1 MISPQRLELFNES
14 SLPEAITLH
23 ANQPGFF
30 SLLVLRA
37 ASNPKQ
43 RSYRVDL
50 LPPGVGRHSF
60 DPQLLH
66 IPSDIL

>member
-30 SLLVLRA
+30 SVLVLRA
-37 ASNPKQ
+37 ASKPRQ
-43 RSYRVDL
+43 RSYQVDL
-50 LPPGVGRHSF
+50 LPQVLAALDATLDSYISQATF
-60 DPQLLH
+60 L
-66 IPSDIL
+66 